1 MIMTLPLRRKMIEY
15 LDQKLCGMLNSVT
28 VAPAWIK
35 CEQLHIYFNKEVAD
49 IPNVTL
55 ASNEGE
61 RNHSEHNTTLQN
73 SSNTFHQTDPSND
86 IVKMSEKN

>member
-1 MIMTLPLRRKMIEY
+1 M
-15 LDQKLCGMLNSVT
+15 
-28 VAPAWIK
+28 K
-35 CEQLHIYFNKEVAD
+35 CEQLHIYFNKELAD

-86 IVKMSEKN
+86 IVKMSEKYYHVMSNSILFYLLSPH

>member
-1 MIMTLPLRRKMIEY
+1 M
-15 LDQKLCGMLNSVT
+15 
-28 VAPAWIK
+28 
-35 CEQLHIYFNKEVAD
+35 AD